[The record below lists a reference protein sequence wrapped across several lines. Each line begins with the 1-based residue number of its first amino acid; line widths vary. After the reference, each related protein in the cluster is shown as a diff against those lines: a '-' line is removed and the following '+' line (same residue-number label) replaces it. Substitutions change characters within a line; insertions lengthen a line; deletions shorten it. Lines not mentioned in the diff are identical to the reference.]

1 CGCNRE
7 GTPRGMNDPA
17 PIPHGHDAANILLV
31 DDQPARL
38 LTYRAILEPLGHNLV
53 AVNSGLEA
61 LEALMKQDFA
71 VVLLDVKMP
80 GMDGFETA
88 ALIHD
93 HPRFETTPIIFVTGV
108 HVTEFD
114 RLKGYKAGAI
124 DYVYIPVVPEILRS
138 KVAVLIELD
147 RQRRALQT
155 VNRQLAESNRQL
167 EAANFALQ
175 SEKTRELEEFN
186 ARLQQANQELSRT
199 NQSLETEV
207 RERIR
212 AETSLKEAVVKRDE
226 FLAMLSHELR
236 NPLSPLRNASHLLMQ
251 GDTTDPKI
259 VWSRGVIERQLKHMI
274 RLVDDL
280 LDVSRI
286 ARGKIVLLSEPVR
299 LGEVVATAVE
309 TVQPLLEQK
318 RQNLQIEAADP
329 ELSVRGDAVRLAQV
343 VGNLLHNAAK
353 YTGEEGQIVLLTR
366 ARDGRAEIV
375 VQDTGIG
382 IAPEAMPR
390 IFELFTQ
397 IPSERAS
404 TTGGLGIGLALVRAL
419 VELHGGEI
427 HAASAGVDRG
437 SEFTV
442 WLPLLD
448 AMADARA
455 ADTITDKGVAAVPVR
470 RNILIA
476 DDNQDALE
484 SLALMLR
491 MEGHEV
497 HCASD
502 GEEALA
508 LAGLR
513 RPEIVVLDVG
523 MPKLDGCEVA
533 RRIRAESWGRG
544 AVLVALTGW
553 GQEVDRRRSRE
564 AGFDMHLVKPV
575 DPATLCDMLVTQ

>member
-1 CGCNRE
+1 MNNA
-7 GTPRGMNDPA
+7 TP
-17 PIPHGHDAANILLV
+17 ANILMV

-61 LEALMKQDFA
+61 LDALMKQEFA

-88 ALIHD
+88 ELIHD
-93 HPRFETTPIIFVTGV
+93 HPRFETIPIIFVTGV

-124 DYVYIPVVPEILRS
+124 DYVYIPVIPEILRS
-138 KVAVLIELD
+138 KVAVLVELYAK
-147 RQRRALQT
+147 RRELQA
-155 VNRQLAESNRQL
+155 VNKELAESNKQL
-167 EAANFALQ
+167 ADANYSLQ
-175 SEKTRELEEFN
+175 LEKTRELEELN
-186 ARLQQANQELSRT
+186 GHLQRANDELSRS
-199 NQSLETEV
+199 NQSLETEI
-207 RERIR
+207 RERTR
-212 AETSLKEAVVKRDE
+212 AENELKEAVVKRDE

-236 NPLSPLRNASHLLMQ
+236 NPLSPLRNASHMLMQ
-251 GDTTDPKI
+251 GETQDPKI
-259 VWSRGVIERQLKHMI
+259 IWSRGVIERQLKHLI

-286 ARGKIVLLSEPVR
+286 ARGKIVLVSERVR
-299 LGEVVATAVE
+299 VADIVAAAVE

-318 RQNLQIEAADP
+318 KQRLEVNTADR
-329 ELSVRGDAVRLAQV
+329 SIDVRGDPVRLSQV

-353 YTGEEGQIVLLTR
+353 YTGEGGHIVLAFR
-366 ARDGRAEIV
+366 QAGDMAEICV
-375 VQDTGIG
+375 RDSGIG
-382 IAPEAMPR
+382 ISQESMPR

-397 IPSERAS
+397 IPSERSS
-404 TTGGLGIGLALVRAL
+404 TGGGLGIGLALVRAL

-427 HAASAGVDRG
+427 SAASDGLERG

-442 WLPLLD
+442 RLPLFTPEVD
-448 AMADARA
+448 SRESEQKAPA
-455 ADTITDKGVAAVPVR
+455 AGNNVPVR

-491 MEGHEV
+491 LEGHEV
-497 HCASD
+497 FCASD

-508 LAGLR
+508 LAGQR
-513 RPEIVVLDVG
+513 KPEIVVLDVG

-544 AVLVALTGW
+544 AILVALTGW

-575 DPATLCDMLVTQ
+575 DPATICDMLVS

>member
-1 CGCNRE
+1 MS
-7 GTPRGMNDPA
+7 TDPA

-147 RQRRALQT
+147 RQRRALQS
-155 VNRQLAESNRQL
+155 VNRQLADSNRRL
-167 EAANFALQ
+167 EEAHSALQ
-175 SEKTRELEEFN
+175 SEKTRQLEEIN
-186 ARLQQANQELSRT
+186 ARLQLANEELSRT
-199 NQSLETEV
+199 NQSLETEI
-207 RERIR
+207 RERQR
-212 AETSLKEAVVKRDE
+212 AEASLKEAVVKRDE

-236 NPLSPLRNASHLLMQ
+236 NPLSPLRNASHMLMQ
-251 GDTTDPKI
+251 GETQDPKI
-259 VWSRGVIERQLKHMI
+259 IWSRGVIERQLKHMI

-286 ARGKIVLLSEPVR
+286 ARGKIVLLSEPVKVAD
-299 LGEVVATAVE
+299 VVASAVE

-318 RQNLQIEAADP
+318 RQQLQIETGDP
-329 ELSVRGDAVRLAQV
+329 ELSVRGDPVRLAQV

-353 YTGEEGQIVLLTR
+353 YTGEGGSVVLTTR
-366 ARDGRAEIV
+366 ARNGRAEIV

-382 IAPEAMPR
+382 ISSDSMPK

-397 IPSERAS
+397 IPSERSAS
-404 TTGGLGIGLALVRAL
+404 TGGLGIGLALVRAL

-427 HAASAGVDRG
+427 VATSPGIEQG

-442 WLPLLD
+442 RLPLLD
-448 AMADARA
+448 AATAGNGQNA
-455 ADTITDKGVAAVPVR
+455 GQPPAEPAIQVR

-502 GEEALA
+502 GEEALQ
-508 LAGLR
+508 LAGQR

-523 MPKLDGCEVA
+523 MPKMDGCEVA
-533 RRIRAESWGRG
+533 RRIRAEAWGRD

>member
-1 CGCNRE
+1 
-7 GTPRGMNDPA
+7 MNSTEPLS
-17 PIPHGHDAANILLV
+17 IPHNHGAANILLV

-61 LEALMKQDFA
+61 LEALMKQEFA

-147 RQRRALQT
+147 RQRRALQS
-155 VNRQLAESNRQL
+155 VNKQLEQSNRQL
-167 EAANFALQ
+167 EEANLTLQ
-175 SEKTRELEEFN
+175 SEKTRELEALN
-186 ARLQQANQELSRT
+186 QQLRRANEDLSRINT
-199 NQSLETEV
+199 SLANEV
-207 RERIR
+207 RERTR
-212 AETSLKEAVVKRDE
+212 AENQLKEAVVKRDE

-236 NPLSPLRNASHLLMQ
+236 NPLSPLRNAAHMLMQ
-251 GDTTDPKI
+251 GDTQDPKI
-259 VWSRGVIERQLKHMI
+259 IWSRGVIERQLKHMI

-286 ARGKIVLLSEPVR
+286 ARGKIVLVSEK
-299 LGEVVATAVE
+299 VAVADVIAAAVE

-318 RQNLQIEAADP
+318 GQVLTVDAGAPGII
-329 ELSVRGDAVRLAQV
+329 VRGDPVRLAQV

-353 YTGEEGQIVLLTR
+353 YTGEGGRISLSSRLN
-366 ARDGRAEIV
+366 DGRAEISV
-375 VQDTGIG
+375 RDSGIG
-382 IAPEAMPR
+382 ISAESMPH

-397 IPSERAS
+397 IPSERVN
-404 TTGGLGIGLALVRAL
+404 TGGGLGIGLALVRAL

-427 HAASAGVDRG
+427 GAASDGIDLG

-442 WLPLLD
+442 RLPLFIEENV
-448 AMADARA
+448 A
-455 ADTITDKGVAAVPVR
+455 ADVANGHDKPEHVMQVR

-491 MEGHEV
+491 LEGHEV

-508 LAGLR
+508 LAGQR

-533 RRIRAESWGRG
+533 RRIRAESWGRD

-553 GQEVDRRRSRE
+553 GQDADRKRSRE

-575 DPATLCDMLVTQ
+575 DPATICDMLVTQ

>member
-1 CGCNRE
+1 MSSE
-7 GTPRGMNDPA
+7 PVPV
-17 PIPHGHDAANILLV
+17 PHGHDAANILLV

-61 LEALMKQDFA
+61 LEALMKQEFA

-147 RQRRALQT
+147 RQRRALQS
-155 VNRQLAESNRQL
+155 VNKELADSIKRL
-167 EAANFALQ
+167 EEANYALQ
-175 SEKTRELEEFN
+175 SEKTRELEEIN
-186 ARLQQANQELSRT
+186 ARLSQANEELSRS
-199 NQSLETEV
+199 NQSLESEV

-212 AETSLKEAVVKRDE
+212 AENSLKEAVVKRDE

-236 NPLSPLRNASHLLMQ
+236 NPLSPLRNASHMLMQ
-251 GDTTDPKI
+251 GETQDPKI
-259 VWSRGVIERQLKHMI
+259 IWSRGVIARQLKHMI

-286 ARGKIVLLSEPVR
+286 ARGKIVLLSEPVK
-299 LGEVVATAVE
+299 VADVLAAAVE

-318 RQNLQIEAADP
+318 RQHLEIDAGDC
-329 ELSVRGDAVRLAQV
+329 ELMVRGDPVRLAQV

-353 YTGEEGQIVLLTR
+353 YTGEGGNIVLAAR
-366 ARDGRAEIV
+366 AQAGHAEIGV
-375 VQDTGIG
+375 RDTAIG
-382 IAPEAMPR
+382 FSAEAMPR
-390 IFELFTQ
+390 IYELITQ
-397 IPSERAS
+397 IPSERTS

-427 HAASAGVDRG
+427 KAASAGSDQG

-442 WLPLLD
+442 RLPLLD
-448 AMADARA
+448 AAQA
-455 ADTITDKGVAAVPVR
+455 AATNVVAQRGESALPVR

-502 GEEALA
+502 GEEALH

-533 RRIRAESWGRG
+533 RRIRAEAWGRG

-575 DPATLCDMLVTQ
+575 DPATLCDMLVSQ

>member
-1 CGCNRE
+1 
-7 GTPRGMNDPA
+7 MNSEPLA
-17 PIPHGHDAANILLV
+17 IPHSHEAANILLV

-61 LEALMKQDFA
+61 LEALMKQEFA

-147 RQRRALQT
+147 RQRRALQS
-155 VNRQLAESNRQL
+155 VNKQLEQSNRQL
-167 EAANFALQ
+167 EEANLTLQ
-175 SEKTRELEEFN
+175 SEKTRELEELN
-186 ARLQQANQELSRT
+186 EQLRRANEDLSRI
-199 NQSLETEV
+199 NQSLATEV
-207 RERIR
+207 RERTR
-212 AETSLKEAVVKRDE
+212 AENQLKEAVVKRDE

-236 NPLSPLRNASHLLMQ
+236 NPLSPLRNAAHMLMQ
-251 GDTTDPKI
+251 GETQDPKI

-286 ARGKIVLLSEPVR
+286 ARGKIVVVSEK
-299 LGEVVATAVE
+299 VAVADVIAAAVE

-318 RQNLQIEAADP
+318 GQQLAVEATDP
-329 ELSVRGDAVRLAQV
+329 ALLVRGDPVRLAQV

-353 YTGEEGQIVLLTR
+353 YTGEGGRITLSAR
-366 ARDGRAEIV
+366 ASEGRAEISV
-375 VQDTGIG
+375 RDSGIG
-382 IAPEAMPR
+382 ISSDSMPH

-397 IPSERAS
+397 IPSERVNS
-404 TTGGLGIGLALVRAL
+404 GGGLGIGLALVRAL

-427 HAASAGVDRG
+427 SATSDGIDRG

-442 WLPLLD
+442 RLPLFVEE
-448 AMADARA
+448 ANVIHASNGQ
-455 ADTITDKGVAAVPVR
+455 DKGEHSLQVR

-491 MEGHEV
+491 LEGHEV

-508 LAGLR
+508 LAGQR

-533 RRIRAESWGRG
+533 RRIRAESWGRD

-553 GQEVDRRRSRE
+553 GQDADRRRSRE

-575 DPATLCDMLVTQ
+575 DPATICDMLVTQ

>member
-1 CGCNRE
+1 
-7 GTPRGMNDPA
+7 MNDRPT
-17 PIPHGHDAANILLV
+17 ANILMV

-61 LEALMKQDFA
+61 LDALMKQEFA

-88 ALIHD
+88 ELIHD
-93 HPRFETTPIIFVTGV
+93 HPRFEAIPIIFVTGV

-124 DYVYIPVVPEILRS
+124 DYVYIPVIPEILRS
-138 KVAVLIELD
+138 KVAVLVELYAK
-147 RQRRALQT
+147 RRELQQVNRELADSNKMLAEANSALQT
-155 VNRQLAESNRQL
+155 
-167 EAANFALQ
+167 
-175 SEKTRELEEFN
+175 EKTRELQELN
-186 ARLQQANQELSRT
+186 GHLQRANEELSRSE
-199 NQSLETEV
+199 NM
-207 RERIR
+207 
-212 AETSLKEAVVKRDE
+212 LKEAVVKRDE

-236 NPLSPLRNASHLLMQ
+236 NPLSPLRNASHMLMQ
-251 GDTTDPKI
+251 GETQDPKI
-259 VWSRGVIERQLKHMI
+259 IWSRGVIERQLKHMI

-286 ARGKIVLLSEPVR
+286 ARGKIVLVSERVN
-299 LGEVVATAVE
+299 VAEIIAAAVE

-318 RQNLQIEAADP
+318 KQTLEVSNVDPNLT
-329 ELSVRGDAVRLAQV
+329 VRGDPVRLSQV

-353 YTGEEGQIVLLTR
+353 YTGEGGRVVLLTR
-366 ARDGRAEIV
+366 ANAGKAEIAV
-375 VQDTGIG
+375 RDNGIG
-382 IAPEAMPR
+382 ISEESMPR

-397 IPSERAS
+397 IPSERVN
-404 TTGGLGIGLALVRAL
+404 TGGGLGIGLALVRAL

-427 HAASAGVDRG
+427 SVSSNGLDQG

-442 WLPLLD
+442 RLPLYTSEE
-448 AMADARA
+448 A
-455 ADTITDKGVAAVPVR
+455 AAGAAQTTPPAEPVAQVR

-491 MEGHEV
+491 LEGHEV

-533 RRIRAESWGRG
+533 RRIRAESWGQG

-553 GQEVDRRRSRE
+553 GQDIDRRRSRE

-575 DPATLCDMLVTQ
+575 DPATICEMLVS

>member
-1 CGCNRE
+1 MSA
-7 GTPRGMNDPA
+7 PDPV
-17 PIPHGHDAANILLV
+17 PQGHEAANILLV

-61 LEALMKQDFA
+61 LEALMKQEFA

-147 RQRRALQT
+147 RQRRALQL
-155 VNRQLAESNRQL
+155 VNKQLAESNRQL
-167 EAANFALQ
+167 EEANFALQ
-175 SEKTRELEEFN
+175 SEKTRALESLNDELRHTN
-186 ARLQQANQELSRT
+186 DQLSRS
-199 NQSLETEV
+199 NLSLEKEV
-207 RERIR
+207 RERTR
-212 AETSLKEAVVKRDE
+212 AENELKDAVVKRDE

-236 NPLSPLRNASHLLMQ
+236 NPLSPLRNASHMLMQ
-251 GDTTDPKI
+251 GETSDPKI
-259 VWSRGVIERQLKHMI
+259 IWSRGVIERQLRHMI

-286 ARGKIVLLSEPVR
+286 ARGKIVLVSETV
-299 LGEVVATAVE
+299 VVADIIAAAVE
-309 TVQPLLEQK
+309 IVQPLLEQK
-318 RQNLQIEAADP
+318 GQMLTLEPVDQG
-329 ELSVRGDAVRLAQV
+329 LCVRGDPVRLAQV

-353 YTGEEGQIVLLTR
+353 YTGEGGRIALSARQHEGGVEICV
-366 ARDGRAEIV
+366 RDS
-375 VQDTGIG
+375 GIG
-382 IAPEAMPR
+382 LSSESLPR

-397 IPSERAS
+397 IPSERAN
-404 TTGGLGIGLALVRAL
+404 TGGGLGIGLALVRAL

-427 HAASAGVDRG
+427 SAASDGIDQG
-437 SEFTV
+437 SAFTV
-442 WLPLLD
+442 RLPLLVKEN
-448 AMADARA
+448 AEAGSGQAH
-455 ADTITDKGVAAVPVR
+455 DKGDPVMQVR

-491 MEGHEV
+491 LEGHEV

-533 RRIRAESWGRG
+533 RRIRAESWGRN

-553 GQEVDRRRSRE
+553 GQEADRRRSRE

-575 DPATLCDMLVTQ
+575 DPATICDMLVAQ

>member
-1 CGCNRE
+1 
-7 GTPRGMNDPA
+7 MNGSA
-17 PIPHGHDAANILLV
+17 PANILMV

-61 LEALMKQDFA
+61 LDALMKQEFA

-88 ALIHD
+88 ELIHD
-93 HPRFETTPIIFVTGV
+93 HPRFETIPIIFVTGV

-124 DYVYIPVVPEILRS
+124 DYVYIPVIPEILRS
-138 KVAVLIELD
+138 KVAVLVELYGK
-147 RQRRALQT
+147 RRELQG
-155 VNRQLAESNRQL
+155 VNKELAESNKRLAEANNSLQL
-167 EAANFALQ
+167 
-175 SEKTRELEEFN
+175 EKTRELEELN
-186 ARLQQANQELSRT
+186 GHLRRANDELSRSE
-199 NQSLETEV
+199 NM
-207 RERIR
+207 
-212 AETSLKEAVVKRDE
+212 LKEAVIKRDE

-236 NPLSPLRNASHLLMQ
+236 NPLSPLRNASHMLMQ
-251 GDTTDPKI
+251 GETQDPKI
-259 VWSRGVIERQLKHMI
+259 IWSRGVIERQLKHLI

-286 ARGKIVLLSEPVR
+286 ARGKIVLVSERVN
-299 LGEVVATAVE
+299 VADIVASAVE
-309 TVQPLLEQK
+309 IVQPLLEQK
-318 RQNLQIEAADP
+318 KQHL
-329 ELSVRGDAVRLAQV
+329 ELNAESQELFVRGDPVRLTQV

-353 YTGEEGQIVLLTR
+353 YTGEGGSILLTTR
-366 ARDGRAEIV
+366 LNDGKAEV
-375 VQDTGIG
+375 CVRDTGIG
-382 IAPEAMPR
+382 ISTDSMPR

-397 IPSERAS
+397 IPSERVNTS
-404 TTGGLGIGLALVRAL
+404 GGLGIGLALVRAL

-427 HAASAGVDRG
+427 TAASDGLDRG
-437 SEFTV
+437 SEFTMR
-442 WLPLLD
+442 LPLFASAAIASD
-448 AMADARA
+448 AVQAIASKDQ
-455 ADTITDKGVAAVPVR
+455 AVPVR

-491 MEGHEV
+491 LEGHEV

-553 GQEVDRRRSRE
+553 GQDVDRRRSRE

-575 DPATLCDMLVTQ
+575 DPATICDMLVS

>member
-1 CGCNRE
+1 
-7 GTPRGMNDPA
+7 MNDRA
-17 PIPHGHDAANILLV
+17 TANILMV

-61 LEALMKQDFA
+61 LDALMKQEFA

-88 ALIHD
+88 ELIHD
-93 HPRFETTPIIFVTGV
+93 HPRFEAIPIIFVTGV

-124 DYVYIPVVPEILRS
+124 DYVYIPVIPEILRS
-138 KVAVLIELD
+138 KVAVLVELYTK
-147 RQRRALQT
+147 RRELQGVNRELADSNKALADANSALQT
-155 VNRQLAESNRQL
+155 
-167 EAANFALQ
+167 
-175 SEKTRELEEFN
+175 EKTRELEELN
-186 ARLQQANQELSRT
+186 GHLRRVNDDLSRS
-199 NQSLETEV
+199 NESLENEI
-207 RERIR
+207 RERMR
-212 AETSLKEAVVKRDE
+212 AEDQLKEALVKRDE

-236 NPLSPLRNASHLLMQ
+236 NPLSPLRNASHMLMQ
-251 GDTTDPKI
+251 GETQDPKI
-259 VWSRGVIERQLKHMI
+259 IWSRGVIERQLKHMI

-286 ARGKIVLLSEPVR
+286 ARGKIVLVSERVNVP
-299 LGEVVATAVE
+299 EIIAAAVE

-318 RQNLQIEAADP
+318 RQKLDVRNDDAGLT
-329 ELSVRGDAVRLAQV
+329 VRGDPVRLCQV

-353 YTGEEGQIVLLTR
+353 YTGDGGNIVLTTSS
-366 ARDGRAEIV
+366 RDGRAEICV
-375 VQDTGIG
+375 RDTGIG
-382 IAPEAMPR
+382 ISPEALPR

-397 IPSERAS
+397 IPSERVN
-404 TTGGLGIGLALVRAL
+404 TGGGLGIGLALVRAL

-427 HAASAGVDRG
+427 SAASAGLGRG
-437 SEFTV
+437 SEFTLR
-442 WLPLLD
+442 LPLFVDETAKLEGE
-448 AMADARA
+448 AVAPA
-455 ADTITDKGVAAVPVR
+455 AESLAQVR

-491 MEGHEV
+491 LEGHEV
-497 HCASD
+497 TCASD
-502 GEEALA
+502 GEQALT
-508 LAGLR
+508 LAGER

-533 RRIRAESWGRG
+533 RRIRAESWGRD

-575 DPATLCDMLVTQ
+575 DPATICEMLVQG

>member
-1 CGCNRE
+1 MIGS
-7 GTPRGMNDPA
+7 A
-17 PIPHGHDAANILLV
+17 PANILMV

-61 LEALMKQDFA
+61 LDALMKMEFA

-88 ALIHD
+88 ELIHD
-93 HPRFETTPIIFVTGV
+93 HPRFETIPIIFVTGV

-114 RLKGYKAGAI
+114 RLKGYQAGAI
-124 DYVYIPVVPEILRS
+124 DYVYIPVIPEILRS
-138 KVAVLIELD
+138 KVAVLVELYGK
-147 RQRRALQT
+147 RRELQA
-155 VNRQLAESNRQL
+155 VNKELAESNKQL
-167 EAANFALQ
+167 ADANNSLQ
-175 SEKTRELEEFN
+175 LEKTRELEELN
-186 ARLQQANQELSRT
+186 GHLRRANEELSRSE
-199 NQSLETEV
+199 NM
-207 RERIR
+207 
-212 AETSLKEAVVKRDE
+212 LKDAVVKRDE

-236 NPLSPLRNASHLLMQ
+236 NPLSPLRNASHMLMQ
-251 GDTTDPKI
+251 GDTQDPKI
-259 VWSRGVIERQLKHMI
+259 IWSRGVIERQLKHLI

-286 ARGKIVLLSEPVR
+286 ARGKIVLLSERVN
-299 LGEVVATAVE
+299 VADIVAAAAE

-318 RQNLQIEAADP
+318 KQRLELNAASQD
-329 ELSVRGDAVRLAQV
+329 LFVRGDPVRLSQV

-353 YTGEEGQIVLLTR
+353 YTGEGGSVVLTS
-366 ARDGRAEIV
+366 RAEDGKAEICV
-375 VQDTGIG
+375 RDTGIG
-382 IAPEAMPR
+382 ISAESMPH

-397 IPSERAS
+397 IPSERVNTS
-404 TTGGLGIGLALVRAL
+404 GGLGIGLALVRAL
-419 VELHGGEI
+419 VDLHGGEI
-427 HAASAGVDRG
+427 TAASDGIDHGSVFTVRLPLYENSAEKRGATQTTAASA
-437 SEFTV
+437 T
-442 WLPLLD
+442 
-448 AMADARA
+448 
-455 ADTITDKGVAAVPVR
+455 AVPVR

-491 MEGHEV
+491 LEGHEV

-508 LAGLR
+508 LAGQR

-553 GQEVDRRRSRE
+553 GQDVDRRRSRE

-575 DPATLCDMLVTQ
+575 DPATICDMLVN

>member
-1 CGCNRE
+1 
-7 GTPRGMNDPA
+7 MNHPA
-17 PIPHGHDAANILLV
+17 PVTQGHLAANILLV

-61 LEALMKQDFA
+61 LEALMKQEFA

-93 HPRFETTPIIFVTGV
+93 HPRFENTPIIFVTGV

-147 RQRRALQT
+147 RQRRALQS
-155 VNRQLAESNRQL
+155 VNKQLAESNRAL
-167 EAANFALQ
+167 EEANLSLQ
-175 SEKTRELEEFN
+175 NEKTRQLEELN
-186 ARLQQANQELSRT
+186 EQLRRTNDELSRS
-199 NQSLETEV
+199 NDSLATEV
-207 RERIR
+207 RERTR
-212 AETSLKEAVVKRDE
+212 AETLLKEAVVKRDE

-236 NPLSPLRNASHLLMQ
+236 NPLSPLRNASHMLMQ
-251 GDTTDPKI
+251 GDTQDPKI
-259 VWSRGVIERQLKHMI
+259 IWSRGVIERQLKHMI

-286 ARGKIVLLSEPVR
+286 ARGKIVLISER
-299 LGEVVATAVE
+299 VAVPDVIAAAVE

-318 RQNLQIEAADP
+318 NQSLSVDASDP
-329 ELSVRGDAVRLAQV
+329 GVLVRGDPVRLAQV

-353 YTGEEGQIVLLTR
+353 YTGAGGQIVLS
-366 ARDGRAEIV
+366 ARQIDGRAVISV
-375 VQDTGIG
+375 RDTGIG
-382 IAPEAMPR
+382 ISPESMPH

-397 IPSERAS
+397 IPTDRAA
-404 TTGGLGIGLALVRAL
+404 TGGGLGIGLALVRAL

-427 HAASAGVDRG
+427 SAASDGIDNG

-442 WLPLLD
+442 RLPLYVS
-448 AMADARA
+448 AEQAPPQAVE
-455 ADTITDKGVAAVPVR
+455 KGEQPLQIR

-491 MEGHEV
+491 LEGHEV

-513 RPEIVVLDVG
+513 KPEIVVLDVG

-533 RRIRAESWGRG
+533 RRIRAESWGRD

-553 GQEVDRRRSRE
+553 GQDADRKRSRE

-575 DPATLCDMLVTQ
+575 DPATICDMLVTQ

>member
-1 CGCNRE
+1 
-7 GTPRGMNDPA
+7 MNGSA
-17 PIPHGHDAANILLV
+17 PANILMV

-61 LEALMKQDFA
+61 LDALMKQEFA

-88 ALIHD
+88 ELIHD
-93 HPRFETTPIIFVTGV
+93 HPRFETIPIIFVTGV

-124 DYVYIPVVPEILRS
+124 DYVYIPVIPEILRS
-138 KVAVLIELD
+138 KVAVLVELYGK
-147 RQRRALQT
+147 RRELQG
-155 VNRQLAESNRQL
+155 VNKELAESNKRLAEANNSLQL
-167 EAANFALQ
+167 
-175 SEKTRELEEFN
+175 EKTRELEELN
-186 ARLQQANQELSRT
+186 GHLRRANDELSRSE
-199 NQSLETEV
+199 NM
-207 RERIR
+207 
-212 AETSLKEAVVKRDE
+212 LKEAVIKRDE

-236 NPLSPLRNASHLLMQ
+236 NPLSPLRNASHMLMQ
-251 GDTTDPKI
+251 GETQDPKI
-259 VWSRGVIERQLKHMI
+259 IWSRGVIERQLKHLI

-286 ARGKIVLLSEPVR
+286 ARGKIVLVSERVN
-299 LGEVVATAVE
+299 VADIVASAVE
-309 TVQPLLEQK
+309 IVQPLLEQK
-318 RQNLQIEAADP
+318 KQHL
-329 ELSVRGDAVRLAQV
+329 ELNAESQELFVRGDPVRLTQV

-353 YTGEEGQIVLLTR
+353 YTGEGGSILLTTR
-366 ARDGRAEIV
+366 LNGGKAEV
-375 VQDTGIG
+375 CVRDTGIG
-382 IAPEAMPR
+382 ISTDSMPR

-397 IPSERAS
+397 IPSERVNTS
-404 TTGGLGIGLALVRAL
+404 GGLGIGLALVRAL

-427 HAASAGVDRG
+427 TAASDGLDRG
-437 SEFTV
+437 SEFTMR
-442 WLPLLD
+442 LPLFASAAIASD
-448 AMADARA
+448 AVQAIASKDQ
-455 ADTITDKGVAAVPVR
+455 VVPVR

-491 MEGHEV
+491 LEGHEV

-553 GQEVDRRRSRE
+553 GQDVDRRRSRE

-575 DPATLCDMLVTQ
+575 DPATICDMLVS

>member
-1 CGCNRE
+1 
-7 GTPRGMNDPA
+7 MNEASANMVPQ
-17 PIPHGHDAANILLV
+17 GHDAANILLV

-38 LTYRAILEPLGHNLV
+38 LTYRAVLEPLGHNLV

-93 HPRFETTPIIFVTGV
+93 HPRFENIPIIFVTGV

-114 RLKGYKAGAI
+114 RLKGYQAGAI

-147 RQRRALQT
+147 RRRRELTA
-155 VNRQLAESNRQL
+155 VNKQLAESNRRL
-167 EAANFALQ
+167 EEANSALQ
-175 SEKTRELEEFN
+175 NEKTRELQEIN
-186 ARLQQANQELSRT
+186 GHLQRANDDLLRSNE
-199 NQSLETEV
+199 SLENEI

-212 AETSLKEAVVKRDE
+212 AENSLKEALVKRDE

-251 GDTTDPKI
+251 AETQDPKI
-259 VWSRGVIERQLKHMI
+259 IWSRGVIARQLKHMI

-286 ARGKIVLLSEPVR
+286 ARGKIVLLNEPVAVA
-299 LGEVVATAVE
+299 EVLAAAVE
-309 TVQPLLEQK
+309 TVQPLFDQKGQRLEVIDGDTT
-318 RQNLQIEAADP
+318 LM
-329 ELSVRGDAVRLAQV
+329 VRGDPVRLAQV
-343 VGNLLHNAAK
+343 IGNLLHNAAK
-353 YTGEEGQIVLLTR
+353 YTGDGGQIALAMR
-366 ARDGRAEIV
+366 AHAGHAEIV
-375 VQDTGIG
+375 VRDSGIG
-382 IAPEAMPR
+382 IAPDAMAR

-397 IPSERAS
+397 IPSDRVS

-427 HAASAGVDRG
+427 HAHSDGIDKG

-442 WLPLLD
+442 RLPLLEPG
-448 AMADARA
+448 
-455 ADTITDKGVAAVPVR
+455 ADTRREVPLVREKSEATLQVR

-491 MEGHEV
+491 LEGHEV
-497 HCASD
+497 VCASD

-508 LAGLR
+508 LADQR

-533 RRIRAESWGRG
+533 RRIRAEAWGRG

-553 GQEVDRRRSRE
+553 GQDIDRRRSRE
-564 AGFDMHLVKPV
+564 AGFDMHLVKPI

>member
-1 CGCNRE
+1 
-7 GTPRGMNDPA
+7 MNGSA
-17 PIPHGHDAANILLV
+17 RANILMV

-61 LEALMKQDFA
+61 LDALMKQEFA

-88 ALIHD
+88 ELIHD
-93 HPRFETTPIIFVTGV
+93 HPRFETIPIIFVTGV
-108 HVTEFD
+108 HVTQFD

-124 DYVYIPVVPEILRS
+124 DYVYIPVIPEILRS
-138 KVAVLIELD
+138 KVAVLVELYGK
-147 RQRRALQT
+147 RRELQA
-155 VNRQLAESNRQL
+155 VNKELAESNKRLAEANNSLQL
-167 EAANFALQ
+167 
-175 SEKTRELEEFN
+175 EKTRELEELN
-186 ARLQQANQELSRT
+186 GHLRRANDELSRSE
-199 NQSLETEV
+199 NM
-207 RERIR
+207 
-212 AETSLKEAVVKRDE
+212 LKEAVVKRDE

-236 NPLSPLRNASHLLMQ
+236 NPLSPLRNASHMLMQ
-251 GDTTDPKI
+251 GDTQDPKI
-259 VWSRGVIERQLKHMI
+259 VWSRGVIERQLKHLI

-286 ARGKIVLLSEPVR
+286 ARGKIVLVSERVNVAD
-299 LGEVVATAVE
+299 VVAAASE

-318 RQNLQIEAADP
+318 RQSLELNNEATD
-329 ELSVRGDAVRLAQV
+329 LFVRGDPVRLSQV

-353 YTGEEGQIVLLTR
+353 YTGEAGRIVLTTR
-366 ARDGRAEIV
+366 ANDGRAEICV
-375 VQDTGIG
+375 RDSGIG
-382 IAPEAMPR
+382 ISADSMPH

-397 IPSERAS
+397 IPSERVNTS
-404 TTGGLGIGLALVRAL
+404 GGLGIGLALVRAL

-427 HAASAGVDRG
+427 IAASDGLDRG

-442 WLPLLD
+442 RLPLF
-448 AMADARA
+448 ASEPA
-455 ADTITDKGVAAVPVR
+455 AAGATNIVPPKDQVVPVR

-491 MEGHEV
+491 LEGHEV

-508 LAGLR
+508 LAGLQ

-553 GQEVDRRRSRE
+553 GQDVDRRRSRE

-575 DPATLCDMLVTQ
+575 DPATICDMLVS

>member
-1 CGCNRE
+1 
-7 GTPRGMNDPA
+7 MNGSA
-17 PIPHGHDAANILLV
+17 PANILMV

-61 LEALMKQDFA
+61 LDALMKQEFA

-88 ALIHD
+88 ELIHD
-93 HPRFETTPIIFVTGV
+93 HPRFETIPIIFVTGV

-124 DYVYIPVVPEILRS
+124 DYVYIPVIPEILRS
-138 KVAVLIELD
+138 KVAVLVELYGK
-147 RQRRALQT
+147 RRELQA
-155 VNRQLAESNRQL
+155 VNKELAESNKRLAEANNSLQL
-167 EAANFALQ
+167 
-175 SEKTRELEEFN
+175 EKTRELEELN
-186 ARLQQANQELSRT
+186 GHLRRANDELSRSE
-199 NQSLETEV
+199 NM
-207 RERIR
+207 
-212 AETSLKEAVVKRDE
+212 LKEAVVKRDE

-236 NPLSPLRNASHLLMQ
+236 NPLSPLRNASHMLMQ
-251 GDTTDPKI
+251 GDTQDPKI
-259 VWSRGVIERQLKHMI
+259 VWSRGVIERQLKHLI

-286 ARGKIVLLSEPVR
+286 ARGKIVLVSERVNVAD
-299 LGEVVATAVE
+299 VVAAASE
-309 TVQPLLEQK
+309 TVQPLLDQK
-318 RQNLQIEAADP
+318 KQQLELNTEATD
-329 ELSVRGDAVRLAQV
+329 LFVRGDPVRLSQV

-353 YTGEEGQIVLLTR
+353 YTGEAGRIVLTTR
-366 ARDGRAEIV
+366 ANHGRAEICV
-375 VQDTGIG
+375 RDSGIG
-382 IAPEAMPR
+382 ISADSMPH

-397 IPSERAS
+397 IPSERVNTS
-404 TTGGLGIGLALVRAL
+404 GGLGIGLALVRAL

-427 HAASAGVDRG
+427 IAASDGLDRG

-442 WLPLLD
+442 RLPLF
-448 AMADARA
+448 ASESVASGA
-455 ADTITDKGVAAVPVR
+455 ANVVPSKDPVVPVR

-491 MEGHEV
+491 LEGHEV

-553 GQEVDRRRSRE
+553 GQDVDRRRSRE

-575 DPATLCDMLVTQ
+575 DPATICDMLVS

>member
-1 CGCNRE
+1 
-7 GTPRGMNDPA
+7 MNEPL
-17 PIPHGHDAANILLV
+17 PVPHSHDAANILLV

-61 LEALMKQDFA
+61 LEALMKQEFA

-147 RQRRALQT
+147 RQRRALQS
-155 VNRQLAESNRQL
+155 VNRQLAESNRAL
-167 EAANFALQ
+167 EEANYALQ
-175 SEKTRELEEFN
+175 SEKTRALEALNEQL
-186 ARLQQANQELSRT
+186 RKANDELSLT

-207 RERIR
+207 RERTR
-212 AETSLKEAVVKRDE
+212 AENLLKEAVVKRDE

-236 NPLSPLRNASHLLMQ
+236 NPLSPLRNASHMLMQ
-251 GDTTDPKI
+251 ADIQDPKI
-259 VWSRGVIERQLKHMI
+259 VWSRGVIDRQLKHMI

-286 ARGKIVLLSEPVR
+286 ARGKIVLVSEK
-299 LGEVVATAVE
+299 VAVADIVAAAVE

-318 RQNLQIEAADP
+318 RQKLTVEPTDAT
-329 ELSVRGDAVRLAQV
+329 LTVRGDPVRLAQI

-353 YTGEEGQIVLLTR
+353 YTGEGGSIVLA
-366 ARDGRAEIV
+366 ARQVNGRAEV
-375 VQDTGIG
+375 SVRDTGIG
-382 IAPEAMPR
+382 ISADAMPH

-397 IPSERAS
+397 IPSERVNTS
-404 TTGGLGIGLALVRAL
+404 GGLGIGLALVRAL

-427 HAASAGVDRG
+427 RATSGGLDQG

-442 WLPLLD
+442 ALPLFE
-448 AMADARA
+448 ADEAGRETA
-455 ADTITDKGVAAVPVR
+455 SPENVVEEVIPVR

-491 MEGHEV
+491 LEGHEV

-502 GEEALA
+502 GEEALTI
-508 LAGLR
+508 AGLR
-513 RPEIVVLDVG
+513 KPEIVVLDVG

-533 RRIRAESWGRG
+533 RRIRAESWGRN

-553 GQEVDRRRSRE
+553 GQDADRKRSRD

-575 DPATLCDMLVTQ
+575 DPATICDMLVTQ

>member
-1 CGCNRE
+1 
-7 GTPRGMNDPA
+7 MNDPA

-147 RQRRALQT
+147 RQRRALQS
-155 VNRQLAESNRQL
+155 VNRQLAESNRHL

-175 SEKTRELEEFN
+175 TEKTRELEEFN

-251 GDTTDPKI
+251 GETTDPKI

-286 ARGKIVLLSEPVR
+286 ARGKIVLLSEPVK
-299 LGEVVATAVE
+299 LCDVIATAVE

-329 ELSVRGDAVRLAQV
+329 ELSVRGDPVRLAQV

-353 YTGEEGQIVLLTR
+353 YTGDEGQIVLLTR
-366 ARDGRAEIV
+366 ARNGRAEIV

-397 IPSERAS
+397 IPSERTA

-427 HAASAGVDRG
+427 HAASAGMDQG

-442 WLPLLD
+442 RLPLLD
-448 AMADARA
+448 ARMMGARW
-455 ADTITDKGVAAVPVR
+455 
-470 RNILIA
+470 
-476 DDNQDALE
+476 
-484 SLALMLR
+484 
-491 MEGHEV
+491 
-497 HCASD
+497 
-502 GEEALA
+502 
-508 LAGLR
+508 GL
-513 RPEIVVLDVG
+513 P
-523 MPKLDGCEVA
+523 
-533 RRIRAESWGRG
+533 
-544 AVLVALTGW
+544 
-553 GQEVDRRRSRE
+553 
-564 AGFDMHLVKPV
+564 
-575 DPATLCDMLVTQ
+575 

>member
-1 CGCNRE
+1 
-7 GTPRGMNDPA
+7 MNQVPEA
-17 PIPHGHDAANILLV
+17 IPHGHDAANILMV

-147 RQRRALQT
+147 RQRRALQN
-155 VNRQLAESNRQL
+155 VNRQLADSNRRL
-167 EAANFALQ
+167 EEANSALQ
-175 SEKTRELEEFN
+175 SEKTRELQEIN
-186 ARLQQANQELSRT
+186 GHLQRANDELSRS
-199 NQSLETEV
+199 NLSLENEI

-212 AETSLKEAVVKRDE
+212 AENLLKDAVVKRDE

-236 NPLSPLRNASHLLMQ
+236 NPLSPLRNASHMLMQ
-251 GDTTDPKI
+251 CDTQDPKI
-259 VWSRGVIERQLKHMI
+259 IWSRGVIARQLNHMI

-286 ARGKIVLLSEPVR
+286 ARGKIVLLSKEV
-299 LGEVVATAVE
+299 LVAEVVAAAVE

-318 RQNLQIEAADP
+318 RQQLRIDAESPD
-329 ELSVRGDAVRLAQV
+329 LTVRGDPVRLAQV

-353 YTGEEGQIVLLTR
+353 YTGEGGHIVLTTL
-366 ARDGRAEIV
+366 ARNGNAEIAV
-375 VQDTGIG
+375 RDTGIG
-382 IAPEAMPR
+382 IAAEAMPR

-397 IPSERAS
+397 IPSERDA
-404 TTGGLGIGLALVRAL
+404 TAGGLGIGLALVRAL
-419 VELHGGEI
+419 VELHGGTI
-427 HAASAGVDRG
+427 AAESAGVDRG
-437 SEFTV
+437 SQFTV
-442 WLPLLD
+442 RLPQLV
-448 AMADARA
+448 AEEVARGETKSPARA
-455 ADTITDKGVAAVPVR
+455 APATQVR

-497 HCASD
+497 YCASD

-533 RRIRAESWGRG
+533 RRIRAQSWGRG

-553 GQEVDRRRSRE
+553 GQDVDRRRSRD

>member
-1 CGCNRE
+1 
-7 GTPRGMNDPA
+7 
-17 PIPHGHDAANILLV
+17 
-31 DDQPARL
+31 
-38 LTYRAILEPLGHNLV
+38 V
-53 AVNSGLEA
+53 AVSSGLEA
-61 LEALMKQDFA
+61 LEALMKQEFA

-147 RQRRALQT
+147 RQRRALQS
-155 VNRQLAESNRQL
+155 VNKQLAQSNRAL
-167 EAANFALQ
+167 AEANYELQ
-175 SEKTRELEEFN
+175 SEKTRELEALNEQLRHTN
-186 ARLQQANQELSRT
+186 EELSRS
-199 NQSLETEV
+199 NHSLETEV
-207 RERIR
+207 RERTR
-212 AETSLKEAVVKRDE
+212 AENQLKEAVVKRDE

-236 NPLSPLRNASHLLMQ
+236 NPLSPLRNASHMLMQ
-251 GDTTDPKI
+251 ADTQDPKV
-259 VWSRGVIERQLKHMI
+259 VWSRGVIDRQLKHMI

-286 ARGKIVLLSEPVR
+286 ARGKIVLVSEKVT
-299 LGEVVATAVE
+299 LADIVAAAVE
-309 TVQPLLEQK
+309 TVQPLLDQK
-318 RQNLQIEAADP
+318 NHRLTVEADP
-329 ELSVRGDAVRLAQV
+329 ALAVRGDPVRLAQI

-353 YTGEEGQIVLLTR
+353 YTGEGGHITLIAR
-366 ARDGRAEIV
+366 ANGGRAEICV
-375 VQDTGIG
+375 RDTGIG
-382 IAPEAMPR
+382 ISPEA
-390 IFELFTQ
+390 IQHVFELFTQ
-397 IPSERAS
+397 IPSERVNTS
-404 TTGGLGIGLALVRAL
+404 GGLGIGLALVRAL
-419 VELHGGEI
+419 VQLHGGEI
-427 HAASAGVDRG
+427 DAASPGIDQG

-442 WLPLLD
+442 RIPLLD
-448 AMADARA
+448 APAVE
-455 ADTITDKGVAAVPVR
+455 VAPVPGRGEHVMQVR

-491 MEGHEV
+491 LEGHEV

-502 GEEALA
+502 GEEALT

-533 RRIRAESWGRG
+533 RRIRAESWGRN

-553 GQEVDRRRSRE
+553 GQDADRKRSRE

-575 DPATLCDMLVTQ
+575 DPATICDMLVTQ

>member
-1 CGCNRE
+1 
-7 GTPRGMNDPA
+7 MSSDPA
-17 PIPHGHDAANILLV
+17 PIPHGHEAANILLV

-61 LEALMKQDFA
+61 LEALMKQEFA

-155 VNRQLAESNRQL
+155 VNRQLADSNRRLEEANSALQMEKTRQL
-167 EAANFALQ
+167 E
-175 SEKTRELEEFN
+175 EIN
-186 ARLQQANQELSRT
+186 ARLQQANEELSRS

-207 RERIR
+207 RERLR

-236 NPLSPLRNASHLLMQ
+236 NPLSPLRNASHMLMQ
-251 GDTTDPKI
+251 GETQDPKI
-259 VWSRGVIERQLKHMI
+259 IWSRGVIERQLKHMI

-286 ARGKIVLLSEPVR
+286 ARGKIVLLNEPVKV
-299 LGEVVATAVE
+299 GEVVASAVE

-318 RQNLQIEAADP
+318 RQQLQIEASDP
-329 ELSVRGDAVRLAQV
+329 ELSVRGDPVRLAQV

-353 YTGEEGQIVLLTR
+353 YTGEGGSVVLTTR
-366 ARDGRAEIV
+366 SRNGRAEIV

-382 IAPEAMPR
+382 ISADSMPK

-397 IPSERAS
+397 IPTDRMAS
-404 TTGGLGIGLALVRAL
+404 PGGLGIGLALVRAL

-427 HAASAGVDRG
+427 VANSPGMDQG

-442 WLPLLD
+442 RLPLLQ
-448 AMADARA
+448 A
-455 ADTITDKGVAAVPVR
+455 ATQESSGEQAQVHKEPVVQVR

-502 GEEALA
+502 GEEALQ
-508 LAGLR
+508 LADQR

-523 MPKLDGCEVA
+523 MPKMDGCEVA
-533 RRIRAESWGRG
+533 RRIRAESWGRD

>member
-1 CGCNRE
+1 
-7 GTPRGMNDPA
+7 
-17 PIPHGHDAANILLV
+17 
-31 DDQPARL
+31 
-38 LTYRAILEPLGHNLV
+38 
-53 AVNSGLEA
+53 
-61 LEALMKQDFA
+61 
-71 VVLLDVKMP
+71 MP

-93 HPRFETTPIIFVTGV
+93 HPRFERIPIIFVTGV

-147 RQRRALQT
+147 RRRRELTT
-155 VNRQLAESNRQL
+155 VNKQLAESNRAL
-167 EAANFALQ
+167 EDANSLLK
-175 SEKTRELEEFN
+175 SEKTRELEEIN
-186 ARLQQANQELSRT
+186 ARLQATNGELSRS
-199 NQSLETEV
+199 NESLENEI

-212 AETSLKEAVVKRDE
+212 AENSLKEAVVKRDE

-236 NPLSPLRNASHLLMQ
+236 NPLSPLRNASHMLMQ
-251 GDTTDPKI
+251 GETQDPKI
-259 VWSRGVIERQLKHMI
+259 IWSRGVIARQLKHMI

-286 ARGKIVLLSEPVR
+286 ARGKIVLLSEA
-299 LGEVVATAVE
+299 VALKDVIGAAVE
-309 TVQPLLEQK
+309 TVQPLFDTKHQHLTVEDVPVD
-318 RQNLQIEAADP
+318 LQ
-329 ELSVRGDAVRLAQV
+329 VRGDPVRLAQII
-343 VGNLLHNAAK
+343 GNLLHNSAK
-353 YTGEEGQIVLLTR
+353 YTGDGGQITLS
-366 ARDGRAEIV
+366 ARGVDRHVEV
-375 VQDTGIG
+375 EVRDTGIG
-382 IAPEAMPR
+382 IPAEAMPH

-404 TTGGLGIGLALVRAL
+404 TSGGLGIGLALVRAL

-427 HAASAGVDRG
+427 RAASRGQDQG

-442 WLPLLD
+442 RLPKL
-448 AMADARA
+448 MAEGA
-455 ADTITDKGVAAVPVR
+455 AIAAGENSQKTEGSMQVR

-491 MEGHEV
+491 LEGHDV
-497 HCASD
+497 VCASD

-508 LAGLR
+508 LAGQR

-533 RRIRAESWGRG
+533 RRIRLEEWGQG
-544 AVLVALTGW
+544 AILVALTGW
-553 GQEVDRRRSRE
+553 GQDVDRRRSRE

-575 DPATLCDMLVTQ
+575 DPVALCDMLVTQ

>member
-1 CGCNRE
+1 
-7 GTPRGMNDPA
+7 MNGSA
-17 PIPHGHDAANILLV
+17 RANILMV

-61 LEALMKQDFA
+61 LDALMKQEFA

-88 ALIHD
+88 ELIHD
-93 HPRFETTPIIFVTGV
+93 HPRFETIPIIFVTGV

-124 DYVYIPVVPEILRS
+124 DYVYIPVIPEILRS
-138 KVAVLIELD
+138 KVAVLVELYGK
-147 RQRRALQT
+147 RRELQA
-155 VNRQLAESNRQL
+155 VNKELAESNKRLAEANNSLQL
-167 EAANFALQ
+167 
-175 SEKTRELEEFN
+175 EKTRELEELN
-186 ARLQQANQELSRT
+186 GHLRRANDELSRSE
-199 NQSLETEV
+199 NM
-207 RERIR
+207 
-212 AETSLKEAVVKRDE
+212 LKEAVVKRDE

-236 NPLSPLRNASHLLMQ
+236 NPLSPLRNASHMLMQ
-251 GDTTDPKI
+251 GDTQDPKI
-259 VWSRGVIERQLKHMI
+259 VWSRGVIERQLKHLI

-286 ARGKIVLLSEPVR
+286 ARGKIVLVSERVNVAD
-299 LGEVVATAVE
+299 VVAAASE

-318 RQNLQIEAADP
+318 KQSLELNSEATD
-329 ELSVRGDAVRLAQV
+329 LFVRGDPVRLSQV

-353 YTGEEGQIVLLTR
+353 YTGEAGRIVLTTR
-366 ARDGRAEIV
+366 ANDGRAEICV
-375 VQDTGIG
+375 RDSGIG
-382 IAPEAMPR
+382 ISADSMPH

-397 IPSERAS
+397 IPSERVNTS
-404 TTGGLGIGLALVRAL
+404 GGLGIGLALVRAL

-427 HAASAGVDRG
+427 IAASDGLDRG

-442 WLPLLD
+442 RLPLF
-448 AMADARA
+448 ASEPA
-455 ADTITDKGVAAVPVR
+455 AAGATNIVPPKDQVVPVR

-491 MEGHEV
+491 LEGHEV

-508 LAGLR
+508 LAGLQ

-553 GQEVDRRRSRE
+553 GQDVDRRRSRE

-575 DPATLCDMLVTQ
+575 DPATICDMLVS

>member
-1 CGCNRE
+1 
-7 GTPRGMNDPA
+7 MNEPA
-17 PIPHGHDAANILLV
+17 ALIPQGHDAANILMV

-53 AVNSGLEA
+53 EVNSGLAA

-88 ALIHD
+88 ELIHD
-93 HPRFETTPIIFVTGV
+93 HPRFETIPIIFVTGV

-147 RQRRALQT
+147 RRRRELVA
-155 VNRQLAESNRQL
+155 VNKQLAESNRRL
-167 EAANFALQ
+167 EDANSALKT
-175 SEKTRELEEFN
+175 EKTRELEEIN
-186 ARLQQANQELSRT
+186 GHLQRANDELSRT
-199 NQSLETEV
+199 NRSLENEI
-207 RERIR
+207 RDRMR
-212 AETSLKEAVVKRDE
+212 AESLLKEAVVKRDE

-236 NPLSPLRNASHLLMQ
+236 NPLSPLRNASHMLMQ
-251 GDTTDPKI
+251 SETTDPKI
-259 VWSRGVIERQLKHMI
+259 TWSRGVIERQLKHMI

-286 ARGKIVLLSEPVR
+286 ARGKIVLLNESVAIAD
-299 LGEVVATAVE
+299 VVAAAVE
-309 TVQPLLEQK
+309 IVQPLFEQK
-318 RQNLQIEAADP
+318 KQTLEIEAVDP
-329 ELSVRGDAVRLAQV
+329 KLRVRGDPVRLAQV
-343 VGNLLHNAAK
+343 IGNLLHNAAK
-353 YTGEEGQIVLLTR
+353 YTGDGGSIWLSTR
-366 ARDGRAEIV
+366 AHEGRAEITIR
-375 VQDTGIG
+375 DSGIG
-382 IAPEAMPR
+382 ISADSMPK

-397 IPSERAS
+397 IPSERAAS
-404 TTGGLGIGLALVRAL
+404 AGGLGIGLALVRAL

-427 HAASAGVDRG
+427 VATSAGADQG

-442 WLPLLD
+442 RLPLLGEKTETD
-448 AMADARA
+448 NP
-455 ADTITDKGVAAVPVR
+455 DTHKSRTDPPMQVR

-502 GEEALA
+502 GEEALL
-508 LAGLR
+508 LAGQR
-513 RPEIVVLDVG
+513 KPEIVVLDVG

>member
-1 CGCNRE
+1 
-7 GTPRGMNDPA
+7 MN
-17 PIPHGHDAANILLV
+17 GQVNANILMV

-61 LEALMKQDFA
+61 LDALMKQEFA

-88 ALIHD
+88 ELIHD
-93 HPRFETTPIIFVTGV
+93 HPRFETIPIIFVTGV

-124 DYVYIPVVPEILRS
+124 DYVYIPVIPEILRS
-138 KVAVLIELD
+138 KVAVLVELYSK
-147 RQRRALQT
+147 RRELQG
-155 VNRQLAESNRQL
+155 VNRELAESNKAL
-167 EAANFALQ
+167 ADANSALQ
-175 SEKTRELEEFN
+175 TEKTRELEELN
-186 ARLQQANQELSRT
+186 GHLRRVNDDLSRS
-199 NQSLETEV
+199 NESLENEV
-207 RERIR
+207 RERMR
-212 AETSLKEAVVKRDE
+212 AENLLKEALVKRDE

-236 NPLSPLRNASHLLMQ
+236 NPLSPLRNASHMLMQ
-251 GDTTDPKI
+251 GDTQDPKI
-259 VWSRGVIERQLKHMI
+259 IWSRGVIERQLKHMI

-286 ARGKIVLLSEPVR
+286 ARGKIVLVSERVN
-299 LGEVVATAVE
+299 VAEIIAAAVE

-318 RQNLQIEAADP
+318 KQQLEVSRVDANLT
-329 ELSVRGDAVRLAQV
+329 VRGDPVRLSQV

-353 YTGEEGQIVLLTR
+353 YTGEGGRIELATASR
-366 ARDGRAEIV
+366 AGKAEICV
-375 VQDTGIG
+375 RDSGIG
-382 IAPEAMPR
+382 ISAESMPH

-397 IPSERAS
+397 IPSERVN
-404 TTGGLGIGLALVRAL
+404 TGGGLGIGLALVRAL
-419 VELHGGEI
+419 VELHGGDI
-427 HAASAGVDRG
+427 GVASNGLDRG
-437 SEFTV
+437 SEFTLR
-442 WLPLLD
+442 LPLFLEKE
-448 AMADARA
+448 AAANGAPPADEIAPV
-455 ADTITDKGVAAVPVR
+455 VAVR

-491 MEGHEV
+491 LEGHEV

-508 LAGLR
+508 LAGQR

-533 RRIRAESWGRG
+533 RRIRAESWGRD

-575 DPATLCDMLVTQ
+575 DPATICDMLVQQ